1 MTHTRI
7 STHSIITKYT
17 GTFAVGSVRASR
29 KLHNQLLDSMIRAP
43 MSFFDTTPLGRI
55 QNRFSKDMY
64 AVDEALAYV
73 RFVSENLLP
82 LSLSLSLSDTYIN
95 TYQIRTENVPT
106 NGSNCT
112 CDHSFDI
119 NRNTT
124 LSGGYD
130 TSCVHVLENSE
141 LLHSNVETVETYQ
154 LQDEQS
160 DLRSF

>member
-29 KLHNQLLDSMIRAP
+29 KLHNQLLDAMIRAP

-82 LSLSLSLSDTYIN
+82 LSLSLSLS
-95 TYQIRTENVPT
+95 
-106 NGSNCT
+106 
-112 CDHSFDI
+112 
-119 NRNTT
+119 
-124 LSGGYD
+124 
-130 TSCVHVLENSE
+130 
-141 LLHSNVETVETYQ
+141 
-154 LQDEQS
+154 
-160 DLRSF
+160 LRHIY